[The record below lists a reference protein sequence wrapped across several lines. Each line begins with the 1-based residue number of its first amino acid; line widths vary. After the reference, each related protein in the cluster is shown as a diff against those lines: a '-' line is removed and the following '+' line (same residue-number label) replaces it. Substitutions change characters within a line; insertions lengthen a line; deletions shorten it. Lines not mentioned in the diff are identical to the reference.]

1 MSVQKFIFLFFFA
14 SFGVLKKV
22 ESTCIVKTTDLIST
36 ETTRKLAGQKPPSPT
51 TSLINSPTTEQL
63 TTISTTTKASTSKR
77 QQKSNFCVHYPGVE
91 YDFVSTNAV
100 ALLSQQVSTVNTD
113 PTPCCQ
119 LCHQTEDCSV
129 YSYEIKNG
137 SDAVCNLYVLPE
149 SLSYNFQYFQ
159 WLSKTKGNIYIGFA
173 YKYIGF

>member
-137 SDAVCNLYVLPE
+137 FDAVCKLYSLPQ
-149 SLSYNFQYFQ
+149 SLSQNFQYFYY
-159 WLSKTKGNIYIGFA
+159 LSRVESDDFIGFS
-173 YKYIGF
+173 YNFVKF